1 VNMERQVPLVDVD
14 TILDKIDAA
23 IGCGDKSQCDAV
35 IAEARAVNSDKLAGP
50 LTTLIQYNESLADT
64 ARQIA
69 PDTETDDQNQLDLD
83 PDPYPTRNLDPDL
96 LSVVCPEGVE
106 AGQPLL
112 ITTPG
117 ASFSCP
123 KSP

>member
-83 PDPYPTRNLDPDL
+83 P
-96 LSVVCPEGVE
+96 VVCPEGVE